1 MSNEGKLGTNMIWL
15 FGLATL
21 ALAILVTY
29 LLPHITGALPL
40 KAMAG
45 IYGAVFGAGAAAAAF
60 MTRAN
65 VWAVIGSSAVAS
77 LGLAIFY
84 FIVVGRAAA
93 SATESLG
100 GASGASRAVG
110 TMSGM
115 VFAFVFFFVGLAGS
129 AAGAFFGR
137 RLRDGRPAPLLM
149 RR

>member
-1 MSNEGKLGTNMIWL
+1 MNNEGKLGTNMIWL

-21 ALAILVTY
+21 AVAIGVTF
-29 LLPHITGALPL
+29 LIPRVAGPLPF

-45 IYGAVFGAGAAAAAF
+45 IYGAIFGAGAAAAAF

-65 VWAVIGSSAVAS
+65 VWAVIGSSAVTS

-93 SATESLG
+93 SATTALG
-100 GASGASRAVG
+100 GASNAANAVG

-115 VFAFVFFFVGLAGS
+115 VFAFVVFFVGLAGS
-129 AAGAFFGR
+129 VAGAFFGR
-137 RLRDGRPAPLLM
+137 RLRDGRPAPLLQK
-149 RR
+149 R